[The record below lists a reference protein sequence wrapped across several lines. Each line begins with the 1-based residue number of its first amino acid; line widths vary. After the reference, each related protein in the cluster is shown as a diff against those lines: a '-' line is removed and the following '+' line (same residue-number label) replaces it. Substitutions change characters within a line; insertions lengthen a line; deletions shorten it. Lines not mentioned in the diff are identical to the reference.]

1 MSVVTEGTM
10 KSTALCKKGLH
21 RMTATNT
28 YQHPAKGAECRECK
42 RTYMRDYMRV
52 RRSESA
58 RR

>member
-1 MSVVTEGTM
+1 M
-10 KSTALCKKGLH
+10 KSNALCKKGLH
-21 RMTATNT
+21 RMTAANT

-42 RTYMRDYMRV
+42 RSYMRDYMRV